1 MYSIY
6 ADELCIYNDVSPLEE
21 LKLYSPKLVLEDSAA
36 GSLSITI
43 PVTNVGYSYIKRLAT
58 DISVQKDGKEIWAGR
73 VLSEDEDF
81 QNSRILY
88 CEGEL
93 AFLNDTLQPQAEYHD
108 ITVENFLR
116 TLLSFHNKKVSSK
129 KRFYV
134 GTVTVTDSNDSLY
147 RYTNYE
153 TTLECIKEKLIN
165 RLGGHI
171 RIRKHDGK
179 RYIDYITDADLPMSS
194 QTIDFG
200 LNLMD
205 LTKKWDL
212 TEMATV
218 ILPLGAQ
225 LEESEYTALE
235 SYQTVES
242 VNEESCLAMREKTPF
257 EFDTTGNYLLDYEI
271 FGAKGGVGDYDSE
284 TGRYKITI
292 KTEGRNIIKNMLT
305 SKTINGVTLTVNA
318 DKSLTLN
325 GTATATTSFILV
337 SDGNDLI
344 TRNDYQEL
352 QNGVYVISGSPSD
365 AAENRYIMSLRYD
378 NDIYSEPTSNLARVY
393 PGRITIDNTSG
404 NYKYISPFISIWS
417 GVTADNVTFRPSL
430 IEKKESVIS
439 LRSPLTENK
448 SISFSDANVRIK
460 TITGHNTLIFDTSV
474 QPSEV
479 YVRFSSDETKLYV
492 QSDEAVKTFGWIE
505 KVVRWDD
512 VKTASKLLGKAKR
525 YLSSYQFD
533 EMGIELSA
541 LDMHYLNVNVEEVNI
556 LDRIPVRSRPHGMN
570 KIFPLTKLEIPLD
583 DPVGTLFSLG
593 KKVGKTLTQSINPQ
607 KKNNK

>member
-6 ADELCIYNDVSPLEE
+6 ADDLCIYNDVSPLEE
-21 LKLYSPKLVLEDSAA
+21 LKLASPKLVLEDSAA
-36 GSLSITI
+36 GSLSFTV
-43 PVTNVGYSYIKRLAT
+43 PVTNAGYSYIKRLVT
-58 DISVQKDGKEIWAGR
+58 DISVKKDGAEIWAGR

-116 TLLSFHNKKVSSK
+116 KLVNVHNKKVSSK

-134 GTVTVTDSNDSLY
+134 GRVTVTDNNDSLY

-153 TTLECIKEKLIN
+153 TTLECIKEKLVN

-171 RIRKHDGK
+171 CIRKHDGK
-179 RYIDYITDADLPMSS
+179 RYIDYIADSDLPTSS
-194 QTIDFG
+194 QTIEFG

-212 TEMATV
+212 TDMATV

-242 VNEESCLAMREKTPF
+242 VNEDSRMALREKTPF
-257 EFDTTGNYLLDYEI
+257 EFDTTGSYLLDYEI
-271 FGAKGGVGDYDSE
+271 YGAKGGVGDYDSE
-284 TGRYKITI
+284 TNRYKITI
-292 KTEGRNIIKNMLT
+292 RAEGKNIIKNELT
-305 SKTINGVTLTVNA
+305 SRTINGVTLTVNS
-318 DKSLTLN
+318 DKSITLN
-325 GTATATTSFILV
+325 GTATATTSFILFGDCV
-337 SDGNDLI
+337 DSI
-344 TRNDYQEL
+344 TRDNYQEL

-365 AAENRYIMSLRYD
+365 ALENRYIMSFRYD
-378 NDIYSEPTSNLARVY
+378 DDIYSDPMSNLARVY
-393 PGRITIDNTSG
+393 PGNITLDNTNG
-404 NYKYISPFISIWS
+404 DFRYICPYISIWS
-417 GVTADNVTFRPSL
+417 GVTANNVKFTPTL

-439 LRSPLTENK
+439 LRSPLTEGK
-448 SISFSDANVRIK
+448 SITYSDANVRLK
-460 TITGHNTLIFDTSV
+460 TVTGHNTLLFLTSV

-479 YVRFSSDETKLYV
+479 YARFSSDETKLYV

-505 KVVRWDD
+505 KVVHWDD
-512 VKTASKLLGKAKR
+512 VKTASKLLGKATR

-533 EMGIELSA
+533 ELGIELSA
-541 LDMHYLNVNVEEVNI
+541 LDMHYLNVDVEEVHL
-556 LDRIPVRSRPHGMN
+556 LDKIPVRSRAHGMN
-570 KIFPLTKLEIPLD
+570 NIFPLTKLEIPLD
-583 DPVGTLFSLG
+583 DPVGTVFSLG
-593 KKVGKTLTQSINPQ
+593 KKVGKTLTQSL
-607 KKNNK
+607 K